1 MKCLN
6 NCSCMAYTNS
16 DIRGNGSGC
25 ILWFGDLVDIRQYTE
40 DGQDLYIRMASSEIG
55 KYKHI
60 LTC

>member
-1 MKCLN
+1 
-6 NCSCMAYTNS
+6 MAYTNS